1 MGEVY
6 RAKDTKLGRDVALK
20 ILPAA
25 FTTDAERLARF
36 RREAQVLASLNHPH
50 IGAIYGVDEAN
61 GQQFLVLE
69 LADGESL
76 DRRIARGALPVD
88 ESLAIAKQ
96 VAEALEAAHERG
108 IIHRDLKPANI
119 AVTKD
124 GRVKVLDFGLAKP
137 TEASGLSIDLANSPT
152 ITSPAMMTGVGVIV
166 GTAAYMSPEQAKGRP
181 ADTRSDV
188 WAFGCVL
195 FEMLTGTRAFSG
207 DSVTEILAAVLR
219 SEPEW
224 AALPAATPPA
234 VRRLLRR
241 CVQKDRTRRL
251 QNAGD
256 VRLEIEEAPGEP
268 VLAPRE
274 SRLAWIVAA
283 VLALALGS
291 ALAAPYLRKPVD
303 APEMRVEIVT
313 PPTPDPISFAISP
326 DGRRLAFV
334 ASGGGAPRLWVRSLD
349 ASTAQVLAGT
359 ENASY
364 PFWSPDSRS
373 VGFFAANK
381 LMRFDIGGGLPRT
394 LATVAGGRGATWS
407 SGNVIVFAP
416 ATNGV
421 GLFRVSAS
429 GGQVTEAT
437 TLQLPRQVGHRFP
450 QFLPDGRRFLFW
462 VNGALDARGIYLGSL
477 DSSEIKRVTEADS
490 AGLYM
495 PGWLLFVRQT
505 SLVARRFD
513 LSRGQVTSDAV
524 SVADPV
530 GIDSNGVGAFSVS
543 STGVVAYR
551 AGVAS
556 QRQLVWFDRSGKVL
570 GPLSAPDEN
579 SPLAPTLSPDG
590 RRVALTRVVQGNQDV
605 WLLDGTR
612 TTRFTFDPATESFPI
627 WSPDGSRIVFD
638 SARKT
643 GVRDLYQKLSSGSGD
658 EQLLFESDQSKAV
671 NSYSSDGRFLLFSS
685 TDPKNLTDLWVLPMD
700 GSRKPFPFVKTP
712 FDERSGMISAD
723 GRWVSYL
730 SNESGRYEIY
740 VRPFP
745 PTSGGQWQVST
756 AGGVQ
761 PRWRRDGKELYYIA
775 PDGKL
780 MAVAIAVNGSTLEP
794 GTPVALFQTRIFGG
808 GASVNSRQQYD
819 VAPDGRF
826 LINVTIDDTNASP
839 ITLLLNWKPPSK

>member
-1 MGEVY
+1 VALAPGTRLGPYEVLTLIGSGGMGEVY

-96 VAEALEAAHERG
+96 IAEALEAAHERG

-124 GRVKVLDFGLAKP
+124 GRVKVLDFGLAKA
-137 TEASGLSIDLANSPT
+137 TEASGVSIDLANSPT

-291 ALAAPYLRKPVD
+291 ALAALYLRQPVD

-334 ASGGGAPRLWVRSLD
+334 ASGGGAPRLWVRPLD
-349 ASTAQVLAGT
+349 ALTAQALAGT
-359 ENASY
+359 ETPST
-364 PFWSPDSRS
+364 RS
-373 VGFFAANK
+373 
-381 LMRFDIGGGLPRT
+381 
-394 LATVAGGRGATWS
+394 
-407 SGNVIVFAP
+407 
-416 ATNGV
+416 
-421 GLFRVSAS
+421 
-429 GGQVTEAT
+429 
-437 TLQLPRQVGHRFP
+437 
-450 QFLPDGRRFLFW
+450 GRRT
-462 VNGALDARGIYLGSL
+462 V
-477 DSSEIKRVTEADS
+477 
-490 AGLYM
+490 
-495 PGWLLFVRQT
+495 
-505 SLVARRFD
+505 
-513 LSRGQVTSDAV
+513 
-524 SVADPV
+524 
-530 GIDSNGVGAFSVS
+530 
-543 STGVVAYR
+543 
-551 AGVAS
+551 
-556 QRQLVWFDRSGKVL
+556 DRSGSL
-570 GPLSAPDEN
+570 
-579 SPLAPTLSPDG
+579 
-590 RRVALTRVVQGNQDV
+590 
-605 WLLDGTR
+605 
-612 TTRFTFDPATESFPI
+612 
-627 WSPDGSRIVFD
+627 
-638 SARKT
+638 
-643 GVRDLYQKLSSGSGD
+643 
-658 EQLLFESDQSKAV
+658 
-671 NSYSSDGRFLLFSS
+671 
-685 TDPKNLTDLWVLPMD
+685 
-700 GSRKPFPFVKTP
+700 
-712 FDERSGMISAD
+712 
-723 GRWVSYL
+723 
-730 SNESGRYEIY
+730 
-740 VRPFP
+740 P
-745 PTSGGQWQVST
+745 PTG
-756 AGGVQ
+756 
-761 PRWRRDGKELYYIA
+761 
-775 PDGKL
+775 
-780 MAVAIAVNGSTLEP
+780 
-794 GTPVALFQTRIFGG
+794 
-808 GASVNSRQQYD
+808 
-819 VAPDGRF
+819 
-826 LINVTIDDTNASP
+826 
-839 ITLLLNWKPPSK
+839 